1 MVVVSEVLHKRGLD
15 FKNQRKVVILR
26 DQGKTFV
33 QIASEVKNLQGGR
46 PDRRT
51 CANYYTQFH
60 RRVGRRKSNYKNC
73 GRKPWKLSTGV
84 KKFLVTTLLKQR
96 KQSICTAAT
105 LQAELARQKGVI
117 VEMCT
122 IRKYIKKQGYRWLP
136 RGQKRKYTQADMA
149 DRLAHAQAIVR
160 LGEEGLRKKMSFSMD
175 GCVLPIPPSDPIERI
190 NYLRHGQTH
199 MWRKKSERLMPELA
213 GEDHYAN
220 RVRIGRAVPLWGG
233 LSAGGFAPV
242 LFHKN
247 KKLDTAEWAEA
258 AQAGKLTRT
267 INSLHHVDRRGPWY
281 VLSDNESFI
290 MAPASRREYRKLGI
304 RIWKLPR
311 RSPDLNPIER
321 FWAYLRKRL
330 KSMDLNDAVRK
341 KPVLGKLAY
350 TARIRAILRSPAAQ
364 EVAKNIGKGYLNTC
378 KEVVR
383 SKGAAS
389 SG

>member
-117 VEMCT
+117 VEVCT

-160 LGEEGLRKKMSFSMD
+160 
-175 GCVLPIPPSDPIERI
+175 
-190 NYLRHGQTH
+190 
-199 MWRKKSERLMPELA
+199 
-213 GEDHYAN
+213 
-220 RVRIGRAVPLWGG
+220 
-233 LSAGGFAPV
+233 
-242 LFHKN
+242 
-247 KKLDTAEWAEA
+247 
-258 AQAGKLTRT
+258 
-267 INSLHHVDRRGPWY
+267 
-281 VLSDNESFI
+281 
-290 MAPASRREYRKLGI
+290 
-304 RIWKLPR
+304 
-311 RSPDLNPIER
+311 
-321 FWAYLRKRL
+321 
-330 KSMDLNDAVRK
+330 
-341 KPVLGKLAY
+341 
-350 TARIRAILRSPAAQ
+350 
-364 EVAKNIGKGYLNTC
+364 
-378 KEVVR
+378 
-383 SKGAAS
+383 
-389 SG
+389 